1 MSEHDDAS
9 TISANGATEKSAVPD
24 KIRNRLFAGDVV
36 ECVLKRNYV
45 EVLVQYY

>member
-1 MSEHDDAS
+1 MSEHDDA
-9 TISANGATEKSAVPD
+9 TILANGAIEKSAVPD
-24 KIRNRLFAGDVV
+24 KIRNRLFAEDVV